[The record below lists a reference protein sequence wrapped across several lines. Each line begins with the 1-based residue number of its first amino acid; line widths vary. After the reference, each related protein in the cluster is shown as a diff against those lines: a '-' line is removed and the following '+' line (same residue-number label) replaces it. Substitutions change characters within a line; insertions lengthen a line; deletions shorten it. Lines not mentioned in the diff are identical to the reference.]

1 MLDTL
6 LLVAPREHVSGT
18 TAVSLGVGHLGDF
31 LLSVRQNKIKFQPVF
46 ALISSTKV
54 EKLVNL
60 RLKIIFYVHIVRL

>member
-6 LLVAPREHVSGT
+6 LLVAPREHVSGA

-46 ALISSTKV
+46 AIISSTEA
-54 EKLVNL
+54 EKFLNL
-60 RLKIIFYVHIVRL
+60 MIKIIFCVHIERL

>member
-46 ALISSTKV
+46 AIISSTEA
-54 EKLVNL
+54 EKFLNL
-60 RLKIIFYVHIVRL
+60 RIKIIFCVHIERL